1 MLAAAVE
8 YALNV
13 GFVMIRAL
21 LLLQIVLLAIV
32 FADRVLIDPT
42 RIDASAESQS
52 PADARE
58 RSSAVSHAASDV
70 ARDEATRNSVRLP
83 FRSISIW

>member
-42 RIDASAESQS
+42 RIDASAESQVPPT
-52 PADARE
+52 PA
-58 RSSAVSHAASDV
+58 
-70 ARDEATRNSVRLP
+70 SVVLR
-83 FRSISIW
+83 